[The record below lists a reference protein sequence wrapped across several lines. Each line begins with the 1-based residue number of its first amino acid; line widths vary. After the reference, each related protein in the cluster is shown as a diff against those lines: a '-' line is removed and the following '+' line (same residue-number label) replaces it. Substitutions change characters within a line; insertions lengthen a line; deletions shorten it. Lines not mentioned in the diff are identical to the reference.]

1 MSGGQLYRTSV
12 AHARPRLSPYRF
24 RYRLFHLLLDVD
36 QLSATARRLRLFS
49 YNRTNVLSFHD
60 RDFGPGDGTAPRAW
74 LEPLLRR
81 HGHHFDL
88 ARIEVLCMPRVLGR
102 AFNPLTVWYCRDA
115 RDALRAVVCEVH
127 NTFGERH
134 SYVLGA
140 ADGALSERA
149 VHRVSKRFFVSPF
162 LPLAGA
168 YEFRLRLP
176 GERIG
181 VQIDYQVAGMSL
193 LHASLQGV
201 AAPLDDW
208 QLARAL
214 ARMPLQTVRV
224 LTGIHWQALKLW
236 WRGAPIFDRLQTQ
249 EV

>member
-1 MSGGQLYRTSV
+1 MQGGQLYRTGV
-12 AHARPRLSPYRF
+12 VHARPRLSPYRF

-36 QLSATARRLRLFS
+36 RLPTTARRLRLFS
-49 YNRTNVLSFHD
+49 YNRTNLLSFHD
-60 RDFGPGDGTAPRAW
+60 RDFGPGDGSTPRAW

-81 HGHHFDL
+81 HGHDFEL
-88 ARIEVLCMPRVLGR
+88 VRIEVLCMPRVLGK

-134 SYVLGA
+134 SYVLGT
-140 ADGALSERA
+140 DGDERA
-149 VHRVSKRFFVSPF
+149 EREVHRAPKRFFVSPF

-176 GERIG
+176 GKRIG
-181 VQIDYQVAGMSL
+181 VQIDYRVAGMSL
-193 LHASLQGV
+193 LHASLQGA

-214 ARMPLQTVRV
+214 ARMPLQTLRV
-224 LTGIHWQALKLW
+224 VAGIHWQALRLW
-236 WRGAPIFDRLQTQ
+236 WRGTPMFDRLQMQ